1 MTVGDLRALA
11 RLVAKQGHVDDETL
25 NIAIYLIVRHTIF
38 TQQDVDQMEVSE
50 MAQVFTE
57 LIGALQA
64 RPQLDIQKA
73 TGIVDA
79 VMAKV
84 RANG

>member
-1 MTVGDLRALA
+1 MGDLRALA
-11 RLVAKQGHVDDETL
+11 RLVAKQGHADDETL

-73 TGIVDA
+73 TNIVDA

-84 RANG
+84 QANG